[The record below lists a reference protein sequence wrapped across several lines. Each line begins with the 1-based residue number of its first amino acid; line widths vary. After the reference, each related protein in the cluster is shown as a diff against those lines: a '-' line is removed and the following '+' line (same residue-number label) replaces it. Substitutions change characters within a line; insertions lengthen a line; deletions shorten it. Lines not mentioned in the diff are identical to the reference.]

1 VTADDDTSR
10 PETGDPPALVA
21 RGLTKSY
28 GERVA
33 LDALDLVV
41 DRGELVALV
50 GSNGAGKS
58 TLLQLATGLL
68 EPTSGSIE
76 IEGAPAGSLVA
87 RSVVSFIADQPALYD
102 DLSVNEHVEYV
113 ARLHG
118 LPGRPDTADELVE
131 LLGLDARADDL
142 PARFSRG
149 LRQKTSILLGLVRP
163 FSVLLVDEPFVG
175 LDPVGQRTLVE
186 LVEGAVAAGA
196 AVVVATH
203 QLGFL
208 ERATRCVA
216 LVDGGL
222 AYTGPV
228 DRMVIDSLLADG

>member
-1 VTADDDTSR
+1 MIDHTDAVSAE
-10 PETGDPPALVA
+10 PVALAA
-21 RGLTKSY
+21 RGVTKSY

-33 LDALDLVV
+33 LDALDLEVE
-41 DRGELVALV
+41 RGELVALV

-58 TLLQLATGLL
+58 TFLQLATGLL
-68 EPTSGSIE
+68 EPTRGEIE
-76 IEGAPAGSLVA
+76 IEGAPAGSLAA
-87 RSVVSFIADQPALYD
+87 RTLVSFIADQPALYD

-118 LPGRPDTADELVE
+118 LPGRPDTADELIE
-131 LLGLDARADDL
+131 LLELDARADDL

-175 LDPVGQRTLVE
+175 LDPSGQRTLVE

-196 AVVVATH
+196 AVVLATH
-203 QLGFL
+203 QLAFL

-216 LVDGGL
+216 LLDGHL
-222 AYTGPV
+222 AYSGPV
-228 DRMVIDSLLADG
+228 DRSVIDPLLD